1 MEENLKLKIDYE
13 ELVNLI
19 KKTQKGDTKAKDKLY
34 SLLIDEMKVIANK
47 YLSKYHYLSNDESEY
62 NFLVFQATAMAI
74 DNFKESNGNF
84 YHYWRKCI
92 SNHKCKFLDKKYK
105 TRQVYLNDEK
115 LDYYLFDN
123 SKELTFSDVQSC
135 MEQEKETKQNEYYKE
150 LYERVL
156 KISDISSNDKEILKM
171 YSLSYTLDEIAKAL
185 NLKQNQVISRFY
197 YLTKIIKDRINKDD
211 YI

>member
-1 MEENLKLKIDYE
+1 
-13 ELVNLI
+13 
-19 KKTQKGDTKAKDKLY
+19 
-34 SLLIDEMKVIANK
+34 
-47 YLSKYHYLSNDESEY
+47 
-62 NFLVFQATAMAI
+62 
-74 DNFKESNGNF
+74 
-84 YHYWRKCI
+84 
-92 SNHKCKFLDKKYK
+92 
-105 TRQVYLNDEK
+105 
-115 LDYYLFDN
+115 
-123 SKELTFSDVQSC
+123 